1 MPNTEHEREICDLIA
16 RLHLQR
22 INEILKKSWYPEDE
36 IPPPPNA
43 IDAAYLT
50 DVREYVIEHTTV
62 ESYSSQIT
70 EDHKISKLLSIEDEL
85 SRRIT
90 NHGCYH
96 IMFNTETLKDKRI
109 GAALVEKLCS
119 WVAQKA
125 PALEIGGPGTA
136 PRHMVNDVIMV
147 EGRSIEI
154 SLYRWPGTGVRVA
167 LSRASPE
174 KQEEKLLLQLQASLG
189 KKIPKL
195 IDWKRTHDAF
205 SILILESIDPA
216 LVSGSTIAH
225 AVCGA
230 IQEFTEQPDRIYIIQ
245 TDRDESQVWELIPPF
260 SFANFVEIGFFKLK
274 KAL

>member
-22 INEILKKSWYPEDE
+22 VNETLKKSWYPEDE

-43 IDAAYLT
+43 IDATYLT
-50 DVREYVIEHTTV
+50 DAREYVVEHTTV
-62 ESYSSQIT
+62 ESYAGQIT
-70 EDHKISKLLSIEDEL
+70 EDHKITRLLGIKHEL

-90 NHGCYH
+90 NHGCYQ
-96 IMFNTETLKDKRI
+96 IMFNTEMLKDKRI
-109 GAALVEKLCS
+109 GGALVEKLYS

-125 PALEIGGPGTA
+125 LALEIGGPGKA
-136 PRHMVNDVIMV
+136 PRHMVKDVLTV

-154 SLYRWPGTGVRVA
+154 SLYRWPGTGISVA
-167 LSRASPE
+167 FSRASPE
-174 KQEEKLLLQLQASLG
+174 NQEEKLLLKVQASMG

-195 IDWKRTHDAF
+195 IDWKRNRAAF
-205 SILILESIDPA
+205 SILILESIDSA
-216 LVSGSTIAH
+216 LVSGPDIAH
-225 AVCGA
+225 AVVVA
-230 IQEFTEQPDRIYIIQ
+230 IQEFTEKPDIIYIIQ

-260 SFANFVEIGFFKLK
+260 SFANFVEMGFFTLK